1 MRSVFSMFVALLL
14 SGCQAASS
22 AHWRVAPDHFDFNWQ
37 LSGDPEVAPLQVFA
51 GGQEIW
57 LQFAPGQELPAIF
70 GQAPAGEQP
79 LAYQRRDPYVVLPG
93 QWRALVLRG
102 GRQVAYAR
110 RAGEPAPLAPDPE
123 VLRLPPPDPPAAVT
137 PAPPSAA
144 APAFFAGPPD
154 TTLRAVLARWAAQ
167 AGWTFSAEHWALNA
181 DIPLQGQARFEGEFK
196 TAVRELLR
204 ATELADRPLQP
215 CFYANQ
221 VLRVVPLAQ
230 SCDRSRG
237 AAA

>member
-1 MRSVFSMFVALLL
+1 MRSLLSMFAALLL
-14 SGCQAASS
+14 CGCQASSS

-57 LQFAPGQELPAIF
+57 LQFAPGQELPAIL
-70 GQAPAGEQP
+70 GQTPAGEQP
-79 LAYQRRDPYVVLPG
+79 LAYQRREPYIVLSG
-93 QWRALVLRG
+93 HWQALVLRG

-110 RAGEPAPLAPDPE
+110 RAGGPQALAPEPE
-123 VLRLPPPDPPAAVT
+123 VLRLPPPS
-137 PAPPSAA
+137 APEPSV
-144 APAFFAGPPD
+144 PVFVAGPPD
-154 TTLRAVLARWAAQ
+154 TTLRAVLGRWAAQ

-237 AAA
+237 AAT

>member
-1 MRSVFSMFVALLL
+1 
-14 SGCQAASS
+14 
-22 AHWRVAPDHFDFNWQ
+22 
-37 LSGDPEVAPLQVFA
+37 
-51 GGQEIW
+51 
-57 LQFAPGQELPAIF
+57 
-70 GQAPAGEQP
+70 
-79 LAYQRRDPYVVLPG
+79 
-93 QWRALVLRG
+93 
-102 GRQVAYAR
+102 
-110 RAGEPAPLAPDPE
+110 
-123 VLRLPPPDPPAAVT
+123 
-137 PAPPSAA
+137 A

-196 TAVRELLR
+196 AAVRELLR

>member
-1 MRSVFSMFVALLL
+1 
-14 SGCQAASS
+14 
-22 AHWRVAPDHFDFNWQ
+22 
-37 LSGDPEVAPLQVFA
+37 
-51 GGQEIW
+51 
-57 LQFAPGQELPAIF
+57 
-70 GQAPAGEQP
+70 
-79 LAYQRRDPYVVLPG
+79 
-93 QWRALVLRG
+93 
-102 GRQVAYAR
+102 
-110 RAGEPAPLAPDPE
+110 E

>member
-1 MRSVFSMFVALLL
+1 MRSVFPLFVALLL
-14 SGCQAASS
+14 SGCQATSS

-37 LSGDPEVAPLQVFA
+37 LSGDPGVAPLQVFA

-57 LQFAPGQELPAIF
+57 LQFAPGQQLPAIF
-70 GQAPAGEQP
+70 GQTPAGEQP
-79 LAYQRRDPYVVLPG
+79 LAYLRRDPYIVLSG
-93 QWRALVLRG
+93 QWPALVLRG

-110 RAGEPAPLAPDPE
+110 RAGAPEPAAPAPE
-123 VLRLPPPDPPAAVT
+123 VLALAPVASPAVA
-137 PAPPSAA
+137 PPPSAA
-144 APAFFAGPPD
+144 APGFFAGPPD

-181 DIPLQGQARFEGEFK
+181 DIPLQGQARFDGEFK